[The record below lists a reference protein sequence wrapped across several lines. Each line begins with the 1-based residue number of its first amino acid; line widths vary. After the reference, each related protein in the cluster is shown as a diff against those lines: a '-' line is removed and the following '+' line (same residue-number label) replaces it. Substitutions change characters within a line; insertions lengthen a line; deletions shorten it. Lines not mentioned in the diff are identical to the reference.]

1 MIIDR
6 TIDFLKSQLGDKW
19 NEISFADI
27 RIGLYL
33 TAVKLSDGS
42 AGVATT
48 IHDTE
53 KICKR
58 ENRRYGEFSPLQIKG
73 RKVADMFAESNGNHI
88 MESLRLATL
97 NALSSGWIS
106 GSNHKLHRHTD
117 PIDLL
122 DLNGRKNIVIVGAFQ
137 SYIRKILGTQ
147 HTLHVLELEKEA
159 LTPEQQHLYVP
170 AADAQQLIPAADM
183 VIMTGMTLVNNTMDG
198 LLDLITDRQQVVV
211 TGPSSSIVPD
221 VLFAHKVD
229 IIGAT
234 LVTDAGKL
242 LDLVSEAGAGYHLF
256 HYCADKV
263 SIVKVPH
270 AY

>member
-1 MIIDR
+1 MILDR
-6 TIDFLKSQLGDKW
+6 TIHFLKSQLGDKW
-19 NEISFADI
+19 NEISFADVS
-27 RIGLYL
+27 IGLYL
-33 TAVKLSDGS
+33 TAVRLSDGS

-53 KICKR
+53 KICRK
-58 ENRRYGEFSPLQIKG
+58 ENRRFGEFSPLQIQR
-73 RKVADMFAESNGNHI
+73 RKVADMFAETKSNHI

-106 GSNHKLHRHTD
+106 SSNHKLYRHTD

-122 DLNGRKNIVIVGAFQ
+122 DLNGRRNIVIVGAFQ
-137 SYIRKILGTQ
+137 SYIRKIMSTRN
-147 HTLHVLELEKEA
+147 TLHVLELEKEA
-159 LTPEQQHLYVP
+159 LAPEQQHLYVP
-170 AADAQQLIPAADM
+170 AADAHLVIPKADI
-183 VIMTGMTLVNNTMDG
+183 VILTGMTLVNNTMDG
-198 LLDLITDRQQVVV
+198 LLELITDRQQVVV

-242 LDLVSEAGAGYHLF
+242 LDLASEAGAGYHLF

-263 SIVKVPH
+263 SIVKAPL
-270 AY
+270 A

>member
-1 MIIDR
+1 MILDK
-6 TIDFLKSQLGDKW
+6 TIHFLKSQLGDQW
-19 NEISFADI
+19 NEISFADV

-33 TAVKLSDGS
+33 TAVHLSDGT

-48 IHDTE
+48 IHDTN
-53 KICKR
+53 KICRK

-73 RKVADMFAESNGNHI
+73 RKVADMFAENNGNHI
-88 MESLRLATL
+88 TESLRLATL
-97 NALSSGWIS
+97 NALSSGWIKNS
-106 GSNHKLHRHTD
+106 KHQLHRHTD
-117 PIDLL
+117 PVDLL
-122 DLNGRKNIVIVGAFQ
+122 DISGSKNIVIVGAFQ
-137 SYIRKILGTQ
+137 SYIRKILGTEN
-147 HTLHVLELEKEA
+147 TLHVLELEKEA

-170 AADAQQLIPAADM
+170 AADAQQVIPAADM
-183 VIMTGMTLVNNTMDG
+183 VVITGMTLVNNTIDG

-234 LVTDAGKL
+234 LVTDADKL

-256 HYCADKV
+256 HYCAEKV
-263 SIVKVPH
+263 SIVKAPL
-270 AY
+270 A